1 MQPPEHLPV
10 PLSGRI
16 NGLSRRIKGLEETL
30 EKLKGLDVTVHEL
43 QHIVF
48 SYVEVI
54 NEGLV
59 LIQDELIMWANRS
72 ACRMFGYNFEE
83 VVNKSAV
90 ELVHPRYRAQLSA
103 RFAMLQAGDQ
113 IPAGT
118 LWPILTKTRE
128 IKYIRPFSYR
138 VIYRG
143 KPAIMAF
150 FYDVT
155 EERKLQ
161 EELSL
166 RSEMLE
172 LIADFI
178 FMLDSGG
185 TIKYVNKAMCE
196 SLGYTQAEML
206 GRNILDFHTKEHAEK
221 VKIRLKLATPTSHGT
236 YNTEYLREDG
246 TPIQVFTR
254 GKVIHLGGTE
264 YILAAARPV
273 GLHDAPI

>member
-1 MQPPEHLPV
+1 MQSPEHLPV

-16 NGLSRRIKGLEETL
+16 NGLSHRIKGLEETL

-48 SYVEVI
+48 SYAEVI

-59 LIQDELIMWANRS
+59 LIQDEVILWANRS
-72 ACRMFGYNFEE
+72 ACSMLGYKFEE

-90 ELVHPRYRAQLSA
+90 EIAHPKYRRQLSA
-103 RFAMLQAGDQ
+103 RFALVQAGDK
-113 IPAGT
+113 IPGGV

-128 IKYIRPFSYR
+128 IIYVRPFSYR
-138 VIYRG
+138 IIYRG
-143 KPAIMAF
+143 KPAVMAF

-155 EERKLQ
+155 EEKKLQ

-236 YNTEYLREDG
+236 YSTEYVCGDG
-246 TPIQVFTR
+246 TLVQVFTR
-254 GKVIHLGGTE
+254 GKAIQLGGTD
-264 YILAAARPV
+264 YILAVARPV
-273 GLHDAPI
+273 GPHDAPI

>member
-1 MQPPEHLPV
+1 MQPQEHLPGL
-10 PLSGRI
+10 LSSRI
-16 NGLSRRIKGLEETL
+16 NGLSQRIKGLEETL
-30 EKLKGLDVTVHEL
+30 EKLRALDASVHEL

-48 SYVEVI
+48 SYVEASK
-54 NEGLV
+54 EGLV

-72 ACRMFGYNFEE
+72 ACCMFGYRFEE

-90 ELVHPRYRAQLSA
+90 ELVHPRYRQQLSA

-118 LWPILTKTRE
+118 VWPIITKTRE
-128 IKYIRPFSYR
+128 IKSIRPFSYR

-166 RSEMLE
+166 RAEMLE
-172 LIADFI
+172 LIGDYI
-178 FMLDSGG
+178 FMLDSRG

-206 GRNILDFHTKEHAEK
+206 GRSILDFHTREQAEK
-221 VKIRLKLATPTSHGT
+221 VKIRLKLATPASHGI
-236 YNTEYLREDG
+236 YNTEYVREDG
-246 TPIQVFTR
+246 TLVPVFTR
-254 GKVIHLGGTE
+254 GKAIRLGGTD
-264 YILAAARPV
+264 YILAVARP
-273 GLHDAPI
+273 LEAHDEPI